1 MNPERMPSEY
11 REILE
16 RIARIES
23 LMSLEKLPSGEHN
36 TDKAE
41 FDERDD
47 LSIPR
52 QAQVVIK
59 SEAYLNMAAH
69 AIKFA
74 HPKRDQSQWVEVIGL
89 LTGLVADE
97 NTPLERIVVNQ
108 YWPVG
113 HGNAVSVNILEA
125 EPVMDILQKKEK
137 EEFIVG
143 WAHSHPSYSPYL
155 SIDDVRT
162 QARYQALW
170 ESSIAIV
177 IDPTMISKE
186 SYGFEAFRLSGRHEY
201 YRLDT
206 MVEGMTPEAAFAA
219 ISLFMNQLE
228 E

>member
-1 MNPERMPSEY
+1 MNSEKMPPEY
-11 REILE
+11 REILD
-16 RIARIES
+16 RIERIES
-23 LMSLEKLPSGEHN
+23 LMALEPTATGEHN
-36 TDKAE
+36 TDKA
-41 FDERDD
+41 DINERDD

-52 QAQVVIK
+52 QSQVVMK

-74 HPKRDQSQWVEVIGL
+74 NPKRHPSQWVEVIGL
-89 LTGLVADE
+89 LTGTLVDE
-97 NTPLERIVVNQ
+97 NTPIERIIVSQ

-125 EPVMDILQKKEK
+125 EPVMDILRKKQEN
-137 EEFIVG
+137 EFIVG

-177 IDPTMISKE
+177 IDPTMITKE
-186 SYGFEAFRLSGRHEY
+186 SYGFEVFRLSGRHEY
-201 YRLDT
+201 YRLESE
-206 MVEGMTPEAAFAA
+206 VEGMTPEAAFAA
-219 ISLFMNQLE
+219 ISLLMNQME